1 MDGDAVAFVR
11 ADVERVCA
19 EFAHLAPAVR
29 LRKLAELR
37 AALDETLDQ
46 ATATAMGDARA
57 EGWGLRRIA
66 AFSSVSHEQVRRTL
80 AAASEGTTG

>member
-1 MDGDAVAFVR
+1 MDGDAVAFVK

-19 EFAHLAPAVR
+19 EFADLAPAVR

-37 AALDETLDQ
+37 AALDETLGQ
-46 ATATAMGDARA
+46 AAVSAMSDARS

-80 AAASEGTTG
+80 AAADEGTAG

>member
-1 MDGDAVAFVR
+1 MDGDAVDFVR

-19 EFAHLAPAVR
+19 EFADLAPAVR

-37 AALDETLDQ
+37 AVLDQTLDQ
-46 ATATAMGDARA
+46 ATAAAMGDARS

-80 AAASEGTTG
+80 AAASEGSQE